1 MKKLS
6 MLISI
11 LIVVVLIAVMFPVYA
26 NAAPVMGTNPDLK
39 AFHGKWISV
48 RLESPQTL
56 KIRCDVE
63 TGYCK
68 MDMVTEVST
77 SCTNNAGGVP
87 TGRYFEGEGLV
98 EVIDQSITIP
108 AISYCMTKPPS
119 DFYYGPPI
127 TFTYHP
133 ADDTLTDI
141 WSVTWHRK

>member
-1 MKKLS
+1 MKKFS

-11 LIVVVLIAVMFPVYA
+11 LTVVAFLAVIFPVYA
-26 NAAPVMGTNPDLK
+26 NAAPVMRTNPDLK
-39 AFHGKWISV
+39 VFHGKWTSV

-63 TGYCK
+63 TNYCK
-68 MDMVTEVST
+68 MDMVTEIST

-87 TGRYFEGEGLV
+87 TGRYFEGESQV
-98 EVIDQSITIP
+98 EVINYSITIP

-127 TFTYHP
+127 TFTYHL
-133 ADDTLTDI
+133 ADDTLTDG
-141 WSVTWHRK
+141 WGVTWYRK